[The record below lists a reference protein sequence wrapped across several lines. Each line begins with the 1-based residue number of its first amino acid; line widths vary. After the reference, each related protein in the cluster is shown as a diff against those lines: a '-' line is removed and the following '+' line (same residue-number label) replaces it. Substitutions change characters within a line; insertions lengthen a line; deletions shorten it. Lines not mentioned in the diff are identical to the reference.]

1 MAASPLADQRYRHL
15 FSAQVIALFGTGL
28 TTIALALLAND
39 LAGGNAG
46 KVLGIALALKM
57 IAYVVFAPMVG
68 AFAEKLPRQTLLVML
83 DLLRATVVMVLPFV
97 TEIWQIYVLVFALNL
112 FSAGFTPVF
121 QSTIPDIIRD
131 RERYVRA
138 LSLSRLAYDLENLL
152 SPMAAAALITVMSF
166 NTLFLLNGLA
176 FLGSAALVMT
186 ARLPSR
192 TPATA
197 AGSFWQRVSHGMT
210 IYLRTPRLRGLL
222 ALSMAVAAAGSMQIV
237 NTVVYVTT
245 TLGLGQTWVALA
257 FAAAGGGSMLMALS
271 LPLLLNRLTERQT
284 MLCGGSVLAVSML
297 GGLMHPTIAGLLA
310 LWFMIGVG
318 TSLVLTP
325 VGRLLTSACQETDR
339 PAVFAA
345 QFSLSHACWLVAYPL
360 AGWVGAENGMMA
372 AFAVLGVIAVAA
384 VAAAAW
390 AWPAEEPAELDH
402 YHPAHHHSH
411 RHYHDQH
418 HQHDHDGWEGP
429 EPHSHAHQHRAGHH
443 RHPFVID
450 DHHPYWPRQG
460 SAEY

>member
-1 MAASPLADQRYRHL
+1 MAASPLADRRYCHL

-57 IAYVVFAPMVG
+57 IAYVVFAPMIG
-68 AFAEKLPRQTLLVML
+68 AVAEKLPRQTLLVML
-83 DLLRATVVMVLPFV
+83 DVLRATVVILLPFV
-97 TEIWQIYVLVFALNL
+97 TQVWQIYVLVFALNL

-131 RERYVRA
+131 RDQYVRA

-152 SPMAAAALITVMSF
+152 SPMAAAALIVVMSF

-176 FLGSAALVMT
+176 FLGSAALVVT
-186 ARLPSR
+186 ARLPRR
-192 TPATA
+192 TPGKTTA
-197 AGSFWQRVSHGMT
+197 SFWQRVSRGMT

-245 TLGLGQTWVALA
+245 TLGLGQGWVAWS
-257 FAAAGGGSMLMALS
+257 FAAAGAGSMLMALS
-271 LPLLLNRLTERQT
+271 LPLLLKRLTDRQA
-284 MLCGGSVLAVSML
+284 MLGGGAVLTVSML
-297 GGLMHPTIAGLLA
+297 GGLTQPAIAGLLT
-310 LWFMIGVG
+310 LWFLIGLG
-318 TSLVLTP
+318 SSLVLTP
-325 VGRLLTSACQETDR
+325 VGRLLTNACQEADR

-360 AGWVGAENGMMA
+360 AGWVGAEAGMIT
-372 AFAVLGVIAVAA
+372 AFALLGIIAATA
-384 VAAAAW
+384 VVTAFFV
-390 AWPAEEPAELDH
+390 WPVEASDELEHDH
-402 YHPAHHHSH
+402 AIQDH
-411 RHYHDQH
+411 RHLHYHDEH
-418 HQHDHDGWEGP
+418 HQHDHEGWEGP
-429 EPHSHAHQHRAGHH
+429 EPHSHPHRHGAGRH

-450 DHHPYWPRQG
+450 DHHLHWPH
-460 SAEY
+460 